1 MRRKRTIIVLFLVI
15 ILCVVAS
22 AERATAQ
29 HGKTGVGDY
38 VKNIL
43 PLRERVRITE
53 GFWQWRKEHV
63 LPIVMREQGVD
74 MWIIRD
80 NEADKF
86 YNNEGPIF
94 SSLVPA
100 DLRGMIFDS
109 EHGDAR
115 PVFLMFYDTGSEIEY
130 IDPRG
135 ESVPGERRQAD
146 HGFIH
151 IGFQSND
158 VRGDYQRL
166 LQQGVQF
173 FSEPIE
179 FRPAVWIVYFR
190 GPDGEVGELRETPGG
205 KTSS

>member
-1 MRRKRTIIVLFLVI
+1 MITKLEHMALSVSNLQQSIQFYTEVLGLKLVRE
-15 ILCVVAS
+15 LDCGPETPLGTVVGLPGC
-22 AERATAQ
+22 RAKIA
-29 HGKTGVGDY
+29 HLMCGDTM
-38 VKNIL
+38 L
-43 PLRERVRITE
+43 EL
-53 GFWQWRKEHV
+53 F
-63 LPIVMREQGVD
+63 
-74 MWIIRD
+74 
-80 NEADKF
+80 
-86 YNNEGPIF
+86 
-94 SSLVPA
+94 
-100 DLRGMIFDS
+100 
-109 EHGDAR
+109 
-115 PVFLMFYDTGSEIEY
+115 EY

-179 FRPAVWIVYFR
+179 FRPTVWIVYFR

-205 KTSS
+205 NTSS